1 MVCEGSCSLL
11 DFGGTPAP
19 ASAGPCNY
27 SAVHQAEACLVPEII
42 VGSAAPHSL
51 CPHLKGAANY
61 DLRCNLVEDDL
72 LAWGR
77 MVEETPFSVRHQ
89 QGDSKMALG
98 SGD

>member
-1 MVCEGSCSLL
+1 MECEGSCSLL

-61 DLRCNLVEDDL
+61 DSRCNLVEDDL
-72 LAWGR
+72 LA
-77 MVEETPFSVRHQ
+77 
-89 QGDSKMALG
+89 
-98 SGD
+98 